1 MTDDLRAGMRVRT
14 SQMHAEERRMH
25 ITEAITTAARM
36 GWRTRLVAAVLLIG
50 PLPLTGDLEL
60 FALNAAGLV
69 LGALLLRQLIR
80 PTAQPTARR
89 TR

>member
-1 MTDDLRAGMRVRT
+1 
-14 SQMHAEERRMH
+14 MH

-69 LGALLLRQLIR
+69 LGALVLRQLIR
-80 PTAQPTARR
+80 PTQKNATNTQRR
-89 TR
+89 TQ

>member
-1 MTDDLRAGMRVRT
+1 MR
-14 SQMHAEERRMH
+14 
-25 ITEAITTAARM
+25 ITELVADAITLAARL
-36 GWRTRLVAAVLLIG
+36 GWRTRLVLAVLLIG

-69 LGALLLRQLIR
+69 LGALVLRQLIR
-80 PTAQPTARR
+80 PTSQDTAQRR

>member
-1 MTDDLRAGMRVRT
+1 MR
-14 SQMHAEERRMH
+14 
-25 ITEAITTAARM
+25 ITELVTDAITLATRL
-36 GWRTRLVAAVLLIG
+36 GWRTRLVLAVLLIG

-69 LGALLLRQLIR
+69 LGALVLRQLIR
-80 PTAQPTARR
+80 PTERKATTTQRS

>member
-1 MTDDLRAGMRVRT
+1 MR
-14 SQMHAEERRMH
+14 
-25 ITEAITTAARM
+25 ITELATDAITLAARM
-36 GWRTRLVAAVLLIG
+36 GWRTRLVLAVLLIG

-69 LGALLLRQLIR
+69 LGALVLRQLIR
-80 PTAQPTARR
+80 PTERKATTTQRS

>member
-1 MTDDLRAGMRVRT
+1 
-14 SQMHAEERRMH
+14 MH

-69 LGALLLRQLIR
+69 LGALVLRPASSSARRHR
-80 PTAQPTARR
+80 PTTTTRR